1 MIPVEGDQLLEIN
14 GTLAM
19 TLVSQ
24 TTVDVWVLQE
34 GEISLPVDQLNVFG
48 GYDDEGFV
56 SAAVFA
62 VSQERNV
69 LAQCPAMM
77 LQCGTEGNVLRFYSL
92 AGHLTVLSRYMLQES
107 LLTHAFLPMRQEDAI
122 DGDPPFFQGCG
133 GTGNPFGGSGGKH
146 RREDSR
152 AAMAA
157 RDERGT

>member
-14 GTLAM
+14 GRLAM

-34 GEISLPVDQLNVFG
+34 GEAWEHHYQISLPVDLLNVFG

-77 LQCGTEGNVLRFYSL
+77 LQCDTEGNVLMFYSL

-107 LLTHAFLPMRQEDAI
+107 LLAHAFLPMRQEDAI
-122 DGDPPFFQGCG
+122 DGDPPFFQG
-133 GTGNPFGGSGGKH
+133 P
-146 RREDSR
+146 
-152 AAMAA
+152 
-157 RDERGT
+157 